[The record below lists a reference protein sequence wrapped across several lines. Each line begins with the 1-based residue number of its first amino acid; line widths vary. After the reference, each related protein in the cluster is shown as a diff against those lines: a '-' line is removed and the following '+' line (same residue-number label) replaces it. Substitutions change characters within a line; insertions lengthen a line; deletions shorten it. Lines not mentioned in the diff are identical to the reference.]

1 MSLLPFFFQV
11 STPDLLVTK
20 GKILHTLT
28 ARSVIRDWDSGVL
41 SAEKSDHKLVKRDR
55 KQDVIRL
62 SIEYQIVTQFTSF
75 VAIEHREKGEDPS
88 KLLAL
93 KITDLLAEESVDK
106 LAYIGWEEKAKA
118 KEGSELSPQQEIEEI
133 MKVVV
138 FESVQSAEIGYASYF
153 FFR

>member
-1 MSLLPFFFQV
+1 M
-11 STPDLLVTK
+11 
-20 GKILHTLT
+20 
-28 ARSVIRDWDSGVL
+28 IRDWDSGVL